1 MKYETIINRIIIVYF
16 LSNLFRIKFLN
27 KINNKSDSILRFW
40 LIDVRLIFVEYVFQN
55 KKDVSCETSFM
66 FNKLTEYC

>member
-1 MKYETIINRIIIVYF
+1 MLCFTWNNNDIWNYNKRIIIVYF

-40 LIDVRLIFVEYVFQN
+40 LIDVRLIFVECVFA
-55 KKDVSCETSFM
+55 K
-66 FNKLTEYC
+66 